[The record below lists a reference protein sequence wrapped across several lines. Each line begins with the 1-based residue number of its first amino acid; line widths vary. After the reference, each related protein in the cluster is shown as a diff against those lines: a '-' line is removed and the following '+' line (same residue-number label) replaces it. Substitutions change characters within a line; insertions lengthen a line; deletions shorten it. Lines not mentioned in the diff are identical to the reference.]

1 MITEK
6 SVSVTEEKR
15 IVTGL
20 ITSTRFIEEIKIIL
34 DLDYFTN
41 SYLRTVATWSIAFF
55 EEHKKA
61 PYKHIQDIYESEI
74 PRLKESDAELIGD
87 LLKMLSEQYDPESVN
102 VDYLKDCALDYFR
115 KRELEIVVNNVSV
128 LKEKGEYDEAE
139 QEIERFNKVTLGI
152 DSGVIINLGDIN
164 QISEIY
170 KQREEDDKNFFQL
183 PGDLGRYLG
192 NHKRGDV
199 VGYYAPAK
207 RGKCVSENTLIYLS
221 DGRLAPIKNV
231 VHSNIKNILCMN
243 EHQKIVKG
251 EVIDWMYCGVKDEYE
266 IKTKSGRTIRT
277 SKDHKY
283 FTPTGWKKLKDLTV
297 KDRIAL
303 TVKIPSFSSKSLP
316 SKNIRIL
323 AYLIADG
330 HLGSEISFTKYDSEI
345 MADFIQNLPE
355 SETYRIRENGTVIY
369 LRRQKVYALI
379 KKVGLLK
386 KLSGDKFI
394 PDCIMK
400 SNNDTI
406 SEFLNILF
414 TCDGSI
420 WKDRNCVHIDYSSK
434 SKLLI
439 EQILYCLTR
448 FGIFGKL
455 REKSIDETTYYNIV
469 LSSNRSILKFM
480 KYVGFSFSKGE
491 KAKRLIKNLIAKR
504 DYIDCI
510 PKEFVKQAGDELIS
524 KGISIS
530 RNETFRNAYRNNKHL
545 SRYTFEKVM
554 GRDHR
559 ILKTDILWDS
569 IISIKKVG
577 KAKMYDLSIKDHHN
591 FIADSFVVHNSW
603 TLVDNFKH
611 AILSKRKTMFWSI
624 EMTKTEITPRIM
636 KAFEPMVDEEGEY
649 PFPVFDCKKNQT
661 GECKDRVS
669 EVVIL
674 DGEELIEDPAH
685 RPCTRC
691 MRQGNPYGHEYEMTV
706 YQDTIFRKQDDIW
719 TVRKKIETMKST
731 LQKYGRLSVHPK
743 YTLTYDKMM
752 RDIEV
757 VYVTDGFMPEIF
769 IIDYIDILGIDSNFD
784 DYRAVDEAWK
794 LMAKIAGEFNALII
808 TATQANKEGHQ
819 ASVLDSTHQSGYYG
833 KNQHVNLMVGIN
845 QTPEEKEQ
853 GIIRYGITEARSQ
866 HYIPGRTCT
875 VLQDIKAGQAYLDSY
890 YR

>member
-207 RGKCVSENTLIYLS
+207 RGK
-221 DGRLAPIKNV
+221 
-231 VHSNIKNILCMN
+231 
-243 EHQKIVKG
+243 
-251 EVIDWMYCGVKDEYE
+251 
-266 IKTKSGRTIRT
+266 
-277 SKDHKY
+277 
-283 FTPTGWKKLKDLTV
+283 
-297 KDRIAL
+297 
-303 TVKIPSFSSKSLP
+303 
-316 SKNIRIL
+316 
-323 AYLIADG
+323 
-330 HLGSEISFTKYDSEI
+330 
-345 MADFIQNLPE
+345 
-355 SETYRIRENGTVIY
+355 
-369 LRRQKVYALI
+369 
-379 KKVGLLK
+379 
-386 KLSGDKFI
+386 
-394 PDCIMK
+394 
-400 SNNDTI
+400 
-406 SEFLNILF
+406 
-414 TCDGSI
+414 
-420 WKDRNCVHIDYSSK
+420 
-434 SKLLI
+434 
-439 EQILYCLTR
+439 
-448 FGIFGKL
+448 
-455 REKSIDETTYYNIV
+455 
-469 LSSNRSILKFM
+469 
-480 KYVGFSFSKGE
+480 
-491 KAKRLIKNLIAKR
+491 
-504 DYIDCI
+504 
-510 PKEFVKQAGDELIS
+510 
-524 KGISIS
+524 
-530 RNETFRNAYRNNKHL
+530 
-545 SRYTFEKVM
+545 
-554 GRDHR
+554 
-559 ILKTDILWDS
+559 
-569 IISIKKVG
+569 
-577 KAKMYDLSIKDHHN
+577 
-591 FIADSFVVHNSW
+591 SW

-757 VYVTDGFMPEIF
+757 VYATDGFMPEIF